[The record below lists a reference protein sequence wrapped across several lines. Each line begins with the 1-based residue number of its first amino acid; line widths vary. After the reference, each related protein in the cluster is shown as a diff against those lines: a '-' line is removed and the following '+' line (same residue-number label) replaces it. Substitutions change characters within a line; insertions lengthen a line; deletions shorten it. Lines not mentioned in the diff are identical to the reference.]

1 MLGQNGRQILTL
13 TRPAIPPENVLPF
26 PHEAPPAA
34 LAQPPR
40 SPSCAAAW
48 LYAQPA
54 ADPLVEGLR
63 LVEVA
68 SVADAAEQLYGQRIY
83 MSHDMRPLF
92 TAKFAGPA
100 VTVLLKKEEH
110 HEGSAASQGMLDAID
125 AAPPGSVYVMVLE
138 DGLDIAGIG
147 GLMST
152 AMKYRGLAGAVV
164 DASVRDLPQI
174 KRLQFPV
181 FSRGIVPSTSINHY
195 RFAGANIPVTCAG
208 ARVNPSDIVVADE
221 DGVAVVPRAHAA
233 EILKK
238 AQELDN
244 TEHSMVPFIE
254 KFRSIRDAVA
264 KFGRI

>member
-1 MLGQNGRQILTL
+1 MKLRLL
-13 TRPAIPPENVLPF
+13 LL
-26 PHEAPPAA
+26 PAA
-34 LAQPPR
+34 LLAL
-40 SPSCAAAW
+40 CAAVVLA
-48 LYAQPA
+48 AQPA

-83 MSHDMRPLF
+83 MSHDMRPIF

-125 AAPPGSVYVMVLE
+125 AAPPGSVYVIVLE

-195 RFAGANIPVTCAG
+195 RFVGANIPVTCAG
-208 ARVNPSDIVVADE
+208 ARVNPNDIVVADD

-254 KFRSIRDAVA
+254 KFHSIRDAVA